1 MTKKLNKIFSLI
13 LVFALSPFACA
24 QEEYVLPK
32 DDTKLPIKLM
42 GTYEKENKEVEK
54 EEDIKLFGKKKIDYT
69 QYLIP
74 TEGYM
79 PVGGAKREDKFE
91 ASISKSPEYDLA
103 DCLELALVNNPKI
116 KAAYANAAS
125 FKSRRGQVISGY
137 TPNIDLGA
145 GISRMKPDVTSG
157 SKTDPYTRY
166 LYGSIGVSQLVYDF
180 GVIQNQWTISKLDH
194 RASIDAIDVTVN
206 DVIFQVK
213 DAYYY
218 LILAL
223 QNEIVMKE
231 TVEQFERC
239 HRQAVGF
246 YEVGL
251 KPKINVTISEVNLSD
266 ARAKLIEAQYEVD
279 KAVSRLNNIMGL
291 PFISPYTIDA
301 ELPNEDIE
309 IGIKDVIDIANKER
323 PELKIALTQVE
334 LADQYVKLA
343 KKSFLPQLAF
353 DGSYSAGKGREGSN
367 GSWYSIGGFLQFPVI
382 NPVLI
387 KNQIDEAKHLYT
399 QQQYSTKSSVN
410 DIYLEIQE
418 TYATLLEKRD
428 RIPVAE
434 MGVKQAFENYEIAEG
449 RYNVGLSDPIEFKDA
464 QIALMDARISYLRT
478 LYDFNSSKARL
489 ERAVGQTLKGTG
501 KPVKSLITTP
511 PEDKVQEPIHD
522 VNKLQDPV
530 DMDNM

>member
-1 MTKKLNKIFSLI
+1 MIKKLNKILSVILI
-13 LVFALSPFACA
+13 LSLSPFAKA
-24 QEEYVLPK
+24 TEEYTLPK
-32 DDTKLPIKLM
+32 DETKLPIKLL
-42 GTYEKENKEVEK
+42 GEFKK
-54 EEDIKLFGKKKIDYT
+54 EEKQEEVQKVKLFGKKKIDYT
-69 QYLIP
+69 KYLIP

-79 PVGGAKREDKFE
+79 PVGGERENDKIE
-91 ASISKSPEYDLA
+91 GSISKSPEYDLA

-125 FKSRRGQVISGY
+125 YKARRGQVVSGY
-137 TPNIDLGA
+137 TPHIDLGSS
-145 GISRMKPDVTSG
+145 ITRMKPDVTSG
-157 SKTDPYTRY
+157 SKADPYTRY

-180 GVIQNQWTISKLDH
+180 GVIQNKWTISKLDH
-194 RASIDAIDVTVN
+194 KASIDAIDVIVN

-279 KAVSRLNNIMGL
+279 KAVSRLNNVMGL
-291 PFISPYTIDA
+291 PFISPYVIDA

-309 IGIKDVIDIANKER
+309 ISIKEVIEIANKER

-343 KKSFLPQLAF
+343 KKSYFPQLLV
-353 DGSYSAGKGREGSN
+353 DGSYSAGEGRNDSN
-367 GSWYSIGGFLQFPVI
+367 GSWYTIGGYLQFPTL
-382 NPVLI
+382 NPILI

-418 TYATLLEKRD
+418 TYATLLEKKD
-428 RIPVAE
+428 RVPVAE
-434 MGVKQAFENYEIAEG
+434 LGVKQAFENYEIAEG

-478 LYDFNSSKARL
+478 LYDFNSTKARL
-489 ERAVGQTLKGTG
+489 ERAVGQTLKGSG
-501 KPVKSLITTP
+501 KPVKSLIYL
-511 PEDKVQEPIHD
+511 PEEKPQEPIHE
-522 VNKLQDPV
+522 VNELQEPLN
-530 DMDNM
+530 MEDNM